1 MNISDFEAIEPYVR
15 MVKIKKSLNL
25 KGAWVDLDHVLIY
38 IANGFVVYNVA
49 GTSYPLHYGDL
60 ILIPPYLL
68 HTIERNSDDQ
78 LIQYILHFDFY
89 TDAARA
95 CISHQ
100 SASKMNP
107 RPELPAAEQILQGN
121 VMTVSISAEE
131 RFQYE
136 NLYLQMYR
144 EFSRQR
150 LGYASVLRGMAIQL
164 IFSILRNMRGS
175 ELISHSPGRELS
187 SKPQK
192 LVKSALEY
200 IWLHFD
206 QNIKN
211 TTIADAINV
220 SPNYLARI
228 FHQYTGMSL
237 HKYITSY
244 RLEQAQ
250 QMLIS
255 GRYNIT
261 EVARNCGFSSIHI
274 FSKLFKQECSVSPSA
289 YAAMPPQDIK
299 ILTDTPDYDLQR
311 QTYYSQ

>member
-1 MNISDFEAIEPYVR
+1 MNISDFETIEPFVR

-25 KGAWVDLDHVLIY
+25 KGAWEDLDHVLIY
-38 IANGFVVYNVA
+38 IANGSVIYNVA

-60 ILIPPYLL
+60 ILIPPYLC
-68 HTIERNSDDQ
+68 HTLEKSSDDQ

-89 TDAARA
+89 RD
-95 CISHQ
+95 ISRMNIAHQ
-100 SASKMNP
+100 SAANMNP
-107 RPELPAAEQILQGN
+107 RPKLPVPEQLLGGSVVTAAIP
-121 VMTVSISAEE
+121 AEE

-136 NLYLQMYR
+136 SLFLQMYR

-150 LGYASVLRGMAIQL
+150 AGYASVLRGMAIQL
-164 IFSILRNMRGS
+164 IFLILRSMPGG
-175 ELISHSPGRELS
+175 ELVMSPGQEQT

-237 HKYITSY
+237 HRYITSY

-311 QTYYSQ
+311 QTFYNQ